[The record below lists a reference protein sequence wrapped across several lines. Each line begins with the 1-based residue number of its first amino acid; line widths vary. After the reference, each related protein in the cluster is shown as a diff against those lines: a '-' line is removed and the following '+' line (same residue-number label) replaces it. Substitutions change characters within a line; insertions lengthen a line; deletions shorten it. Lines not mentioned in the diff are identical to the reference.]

1 MRPKASW
8 AIDSEP
14 IRARGMIV
22 KYFMAKFSYNEEI
35 YARSEGRYQFIKI
48 PRESNTSSCL
58 ASPLSNTKVMTILLI
73 LSNLTL
79 RT

>member
-1 MRPKASW
+1 MRPWASW

-35 YARSEGRYQFIKI
+35 YAWTEGRYQFIN
-48 PRESNTSSCL
+48 S
-58 ASPLSNTKVMTILLI
+58 
-73 LSNLTL
+73 
-79 RT
+79 

>member
-22 KYFMAKFSYNEEI
+22 KYFLAKFSYNEEI
-35 YARSEGRYQFIKI
+35 RQDRRKVSIYQFLGSQT
-48 PRESNTSSCL
+48 PPVFWQVL
-58 ASPLSNTKVMTILLI
+58 Y
-73 LSNLTL
+73 LTQ
-79 RT
+79 R